1 MGFESESGPELGC
14 GEERQERGVVRQILR
29 SREERAEMAGQREKR
44 EKTNFFKRGFF
55 ER

>member
-1 MGFESESGPELGC
+1 MGFESESGSELGC